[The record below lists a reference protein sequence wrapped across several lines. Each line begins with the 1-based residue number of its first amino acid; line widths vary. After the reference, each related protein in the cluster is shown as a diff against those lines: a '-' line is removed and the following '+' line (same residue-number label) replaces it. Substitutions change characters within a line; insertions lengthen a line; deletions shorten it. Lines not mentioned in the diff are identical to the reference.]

1 MVLPLCVR
9 TEASDAR
16 SAAALTAE
24 GWRPIEMLETWRSP
38 IRKWPHYL
46 KPARLATPADA
57 NWIAELAAES
67 FTHDRLHADE
77 LVSKAEADASKAHWI
92 PAAFSDPG
100 REIHIPRDG
109 RFAFLILRGGDTI
122 DLIAVRASARR
133 RGIASIL
140 IRQAVAGRRL
150 ALTAGTQ
157 STNKPA
163 QALYSSLGMAVVRQ
177 QTSWHKP

>member
-24 GWRPIEMLETWRSP
+24 GWRPIETLETWQSRARNWP
-38 IRKWPHYL
+38 FRKRPFAL
-46 KPARLATPADA
+46 RAIGSDLT
-57 NWIAELAAES
+57 WIAELAAES
-67 FTHDRLHADE
+67 FTHDRLHADG
-77 LVSKAEADASKAHWI
+77 LVAKVDADASKAEWVR
-92 PAAFSDPG
+92 AAFETHG
-100 REIHIPRDG
+100 TEIWVPDA
-109 RFAFLILRGGDTI
+109 RFAFLIMRGEVI
-122 DLIAVRASARR
+122 DLICVRASARR
-133 RGIASIL
+133 KGIAGRL
-140 IRQAVAGRRL
+140 IKCAVSGRRM